1 MVSEIENL
9 VYPFWLITYLA
20 NLAIQ
25 NHLESLNDGK
35 RRPFNIP
42 H

>member
-9 VYPFWLITYLA
+9 VYPFWLITY
-20 NLAIQ
+20 LAIQ